1 LIAALQQDERCN
13 SIVLEKVMG
22 QTQVVGQRVLDEP
35 AWHWPS

>member
-1 LIAALQQDERCN
+1 
-13 SIVLEKVMG
+13 VLEKVMG